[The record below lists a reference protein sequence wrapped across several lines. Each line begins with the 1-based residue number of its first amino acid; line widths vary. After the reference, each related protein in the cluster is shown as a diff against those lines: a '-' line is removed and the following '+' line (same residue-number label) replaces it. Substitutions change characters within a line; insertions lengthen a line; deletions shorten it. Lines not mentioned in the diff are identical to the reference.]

1 MGLHLLSAVQWTDYI
16 ADGIVALF
24 ALIMLFSCA
33 KKGFIDC
40 FFGFISTAAALILA
54 VAFAKTVVGATGGL
68 FGLDDLLKRK
78 IESSLMKVNGFNVD
92 ISAVGVETALKTQNV
107 TGILY
112 DLVMKLVGQQNN
124 LPEGT
129 TIAMLLSDKTS
140 ALAVTL
146 IAGVAIFII
155 AKLVMMLLKGL
166 LNTIAEKI
174 PLVKGVDTLLGA
186 VVGLLQAALIVCGI
200 LALLASFPNENV
212 AAYLSKTL
220 FVGELYVHNPL
231 VTILSKF
238 I

>member
-24 ALIMLFSCA
+24 ALIMIFVCA

-40 FFGFISTAAALILA
+40 FFGLISTAAALILA
-54 VAFAKTVVGATGGL
+54 IAFAKTIVNVTGGL
-68 FGLDDLLKRK
+68 FGLEELLKRK
-78 IESSLMKVNGFNVD
+78 IEASLIKVNGFNVD
-92 ISAVGVETALKTQNV
+92 ISAVGVEAALKEQNV
-107 TGILY
+107 TGILAS
-112 DLVMKLVGQQNN
+112 LVMKLIGQQNN

-129 TIAMLLSDKTS
+129 TIATLLSDKTS
-140 ALAVTL
+140 VLAVTL
-146 IAGVAIFII
+146 IAGIAIFIV
-155 AKLVMMLLKGL
+155 AKLIMMLLKGL

-186 VVGLLQAALIVCGI
+186 VVGVLQAALIVCGI
-200 LALLASFPNENV
+200 LAILTVFPNENI

-220 FVGELYVHNPL
+220 FVGKLYVHNPL
-231 VTILSKF
+231 VTILSTF

>member
-1 MGLHLLSAVQWTDYI
+1 
-16 ADGIVALF
+16 
-24 ALIMLFSCA
+24 
-33 KKGFIDC
+33 
-40 FFGFISTAAALILA
+40 
-54 VAFAKTVVGATGGL
+54 
-68 FGLDDLLKRK
+68 
-78 IESSLMKVNGFNVD
+78 
-92 ISAVGVETALKTQNV
+92 
-107 TGILY
+107 
-112 DLVMKLVGQQNN
+112 
-124 LPEGT
+124 
-129 TIAMLLSDKTS
+129 
-140 ALAVTL
+140 
-146 IAGVAIFII
+146 
-155 AKLVMMLLKGL
+155 MMLLKGL